1 MFHPCLCVHT
11 GEKKHRWG
19 EKRVYNCL
27 FAIVFM
33 GTMKQ
38 LATNITNVNQW
49 TDMSPMVTNGLTC
62 HQCLPM
68 DWHDFRIG
76 VWNTKAKCWTEE
88 QILNWLL
95 DSWIKASCLMLW
107 VFICTKKI
115 QNGSRNSWVMAFF
128 PWEVPLRTTWDK
140 RKSFLVH
147 LYQKDL
153 KSVRKWLSY
162 CHFLPESLRDSIENH
177 MGPRG
182 ILLCSF
188 LPKGSKTSQEIA
200 EIWNFPTERLR
211 DSIENNMGK
220 RGSFGVHLYQKYLNL
235 VKRWLSYGFFLLRG
249 CMIQWELDGT
259 KGDPWVFICTKNI

>member
-11 GEKKHRWG
+11 GEKNHRWG

-115 QNGSRNSWVMAFF
+115 QNGSRNCWVMAFSS
-128 PWEVPLRTTWDK
+128 WEVLWFHCK
-140 RKSFLVH
+140 QH
-147 LYQKDL
+147 
-153 KSVRKWLSY
+153 
-162 CHFLPESLRDSIENH
+162 
-177 MGPRG
+177 
-182 ILLCSF
+182 
-188 LPKGSKTSQEIA
+188 
-200 EIWNFPTERLR
+200 
-211 DSIENNMGK
+211 
-220 RGSFGVHLYQKYLNL
+220 
-235 VKRWLSYGFFLLRG
+235 
-249 CMIQWELDGT
+249 GT
-259 KGDPWVFICTKNI
+259 KGNHFLSICTKKI

>member
-1 MFHPCLCVHT
+1 MFHPYGLKVGDRSMAWDDKIYFHLCFTHVFVST
-11 GEKKHRWG
+11 QVKKNHRWG

-115 QNGSRNSWVMAFF
+115 QNGSRNSWVMAFS
-128 PWEVPLRTTWDK
+128 PWEVLW
-140 RKSFLVH
+140 FH
-147 LYQKDL
+147 CEQ
-153 KSVRKWLSY
+153 
-162 CHFLPESLRDSIENH
+162 H
-177 MGPRG
+177 
-182 ILLCSF
+182 
-188 LPKGSKTSQEIA
+188 
-200 EIWNFPTERLR
+200 
-211 DSIENNMGK
+211 
-220 RGSFGVHLYQKYLNL
+220 
-235 VKRWLSYGFFLLRG
+235 
-249 CMIQWELDGT
+249 GT
-259 KGDPWVFICTKNI
+259 KRNHSLSICTKKI